1 MGSSPTLSTVE
12 QKLFC
17 LCTVACVFDVLFVA
31 IFNGRGMNGVQ
42 SYYMPDDSKVSRSIE
57 DEMMD
62 GIRNSI
68 VTPAETFFFALFV
81 FGILSLAA
89 TTLVGTCGNVDDFEK
104 EVSERSLEPI
114 VGATAVLTQSVVFD
128 DTIAEAG
135 TCVII
140 ERIADDEEGE
150 DGVHVHV
157 LAKAQPFFTGDP
169 ETYRPLA
176 PFENFFRAPVSTTLF
191 LHKGTPKGEVSRQ
204 QISVVE
210 TQTYTS
216 WFRNFYLN
224 TIYIVMAVLG
234 VLLAFLVYIG
244 VKFENRRKVWYRR
257 HTLRATYISRLMQD
271 KAKMRELQG
280 SWEKVATVAEGGNS
294 EKWKE
299 SLALLQETL
308 DGVLVLLRFEGENL
322 TEKLQNMKEDD
333 LWNIEKLWEANSLIL
348 RVQKQIEEDESV
360 PAITE
365 KVMKKVI
372 AIHLTS
378 FVWLGLLPHHLDA
391 PSWTPY

>member
-1 MGSSPTLSTVE
+1 MVWLRG
-12 QKLFC
+12 LFFVC
-17 LCTVACVFDVLFVA
+17 EIVFCVHWVLFSVVLLS
-31 IFNGRGMNGVQ
+31 GGCVNGVQ
-42 SYYMPDDSKVSRSIE
+42 FYCMPDDSKVSRSIE
-57 DEMMD
+57 DEMVD
-62 GIRNSI
+62 GLKNSI

-81 FGILSLAA
+81 FGVLSLAA

-104 EVSERSLEPI
+104 EVSERSLDPI

-128 DTIAEAG
+128 DTIVGSG

-140 ERIADDEEGE
+140 ERFGDEEDEEEAG
-150 DGVHVHV
+150 DVHVHV
-157 LAKAQPFFTGDP
+157 LAKAQPFFTG
-169 ETYRPLA
+169 ELEAYRPLA
-176 PFENFFRAPVSTTLF
+176 PFENFFRAPISTMLF
-191 LHKGTPKGEVSRQ
+191 LHEGTPKGEVTLQ

-216 WFRNFYLN
+216 WFRDFYLN

-234 VLLAFLVYIG
+234 VLLIFLVYIG
-244 VKFENRRKVWYRR
+244 AKFEKRRKVWYRR
-257 HTLRATYISRLMQD
+257 HTLRARYISRLMQD
-271 KAKMRELQG
+271 KARMRELQG
-280 SWEKVATVAEGGNS
+280 NWEKVAGVVHGENS

-322 TEKLQNMKEDD
+322 MEKLQNMTEDD

-348 RVQKQIEEDESV
+348 RTLKQVEEDESV

-365 KVMKKVI
+365 KVMQKVV

-391 PSWTPY
+391 PSWVP

>member
-1 MGSSPTLSTVE
+1 MV
-12 QKLFC
+12 
-17 LCTVACVFDVLFVA
+17 
-31 IFNGRGMNGVQ
+31 
-42 SYYMPDDSKVSRSIE
+42 
-57 DEMMD
+57 D

-81 FGILSLAA
+81 FGVLSLAA
-89 TTLVGTCGNVDDFEK
+89 TTLVGSCGNVDDFEK
-104 EVSERSLEPI
+104 EVSERSLDPI

-128 DTIAEAG
+128 ETIVGAG
-135 TCVII
+135 TCVLV
-140 ERIADDEEGE
+140 ERFDDEEEG
-150 DGVHVHV
+150 GAVHIHV

-176 PFENFFRAPVSTTLF
+176 PFENFFRAPISMTFF
-191 LHKGTPKGEVSRQ
+191 LHEGTPKGEVSRQ
-204 QISVVE
+204 QISIVE

-234 VLLAFLVYIG
+234 VFLAFFVYIG
-244 VKFENRRKVWYRR
+244 VKFEKKRKVWYKR

-271 KAKMRELQG
+271 KARMRELQG
-280 SWEKVATVAEGGNS
+280 NWENIVAVAEAGNS

-299 SLALLQETL
+299 TLVLLQETL

-322 TEKLQNMKEDD
+322 TEKLQNMEEDD

-348 RVQKQIEEDESV
+348 RVQKQVEEDESV

-391 PSWTPY
+391 PSWVP

>member
-1 MGSSPTLSTVE
+1 
-12 QKLFC
+12 
-17 LCTVACVFDVLFVA
+17 
-31 IFNGRGMNGVQ
+31 
-42 SYYMPDDSKVSRSIE
+42 MPDDSKVHRSIE
-57 DEMMD
+57 DEMVD
-62 GIRNSI
+62 GIKNSI

-81 FGILSLAA
+81 FGVLSLAA

-128 DTIAEAG
+128 DTIAGSG

-140 ERIADDEEGE
+140 ERIDEEE
-150 DGVHVHV
+150 EEEGVYVHV

-176 PFENFFRAPVSTTLF
+176 SFENFFRAPVSTMLF
-191 LHKGTPKGEVSRQ
+191 LHKGTPKGEVSLR

-244 VKFENRRKVWYRR
+244 VKFEKKRKVWYKR
-257 HTLRATYISRLMQD
+257 HTLRTTYISRLMQD
-271 KAKMRELQG
+271 KARMRELQG
-280 SWEKVATVAEGGNS
+280 NWEKIAAVVEEGSS

-299 SLALLQETL
+299 TLALLQETL
-308 DGVLVLLRFEGENL
+308 DGVLVLLRFEGESL
-322 TEKLQNMKEDD
+322 TEKLQNMEEDD
-333 LWNIEKLWEANSLIL
+333 LWNVEKLWEANSLIL
-348 RVQKQIEEDESV
+348 RVQKQVEEDESV

-365 KVMKKVI
+365 KVMKKVV

-378 FVWLGLLPHHLDA
+378 LVWLGLLPHHLDA
-391 PSWTPY
+391 PPWVP